1 MRRKIR
7 ELDFSA
13 IVARIR
19 EATDRRT
26 RTSFDSLI
34 QGELSFIKSP
44 DDALESA
51 RNGVLVAVLD
61 KTKQLADIRF
71 DDPLVVALVRF
82 QNHPRARPIPSVP
95 VERMISGPD
104 AGPRLRELVG
114 AHPELDW
121 NPDAVQELIIRAI
134 RAYPD
139 QVVEDGEE
147 PCPIGWGPA
156 NAAAYA
162 LKLLVTLRALGDL

>member
-7 ELDFSA
+7 DLDFSA

-19 EATDRRT
+19 EATDPRT

-34 QGELSFIKSP
+34 QGELSFVKSP
-44 DDALESA
+44 EDALESA
-51 RNGVLVAVLD
+51 RNGVLVAILD
-61 KTKQLADIRF
+61 HTKQLADIRF

-82 QNHPRARPIPSVP
+82 QNHPRAQPIPSMP
-95 VERMISGPD
+95 VERMLRGPD
-104 AGPRLRELVG
+104 AGPRLRELAA

-121 NPDAVQELIIRAI
+121 NPDAVQGLLIRAI

-139 QVVEDGEE
+139 QVVENSE

-162 LKLLVTLRALGDL
+162 LKLLVTLRSLGDL

>member
-19 EATDRRT
+19 DATDRRT
-26 RTSFDSLI
+26 RTSFDSII
-34 QGELSFIKSP
+34 QAELSFVKGP
-44 DDALESA
+44 DDALEIA
-51 RNGVLVAVLD
+51 RSGVINAIVEH
-61 KTKQLADIRF
+61 TKQLADIRF

-82 QNHPRARPIPSVP
+82 QNHPKARPLPSIGVD
-95 VERMISGPD
+95 RMLRGPD
-104 AGPRLRELVG
+104 AAPRLREIAA

-134 RAYPD
+134 RAFPD
-139 QVVEDGEE
+139 HEVEDST

-156 NAAAYA
+156 NAAAHA
-162 LKLLVTLRALGDL
+162 LLQLVTFRALGDL